1 MPGVLRATVPY
12 RQPHHS
18 DRDCPMQTFRRLLA
32 TALVFAIT
40 AGTAFAFA
48 SRPPEVYGQ
57 KHYGIIVEMPNG
69 RIGIWNITGERV
81 EVTKETTIDEKLG
94 KAEPGAFVEATGK
107 KQWSIFKASR
117 IVVKLPD
124 NKP

>member
-1 MPGVLRATVPY
+1 MPGILRATVPY

-18 DRDCPMQTFRRLLA
+18 DRDCPMQTFRRMLA

-107 KQWSIFKASR
+107 KQGSIFKASR

-124 NKP
+124 KKP